1 MENLHRCFRKHLPK
15 SIDLE
20 KWQTTVDL
28 ISELYGTACGVIV
41 QIRDEEFS
49 VVKTSA
55 NDDNFLDEGQTWSWD
70 IKSFCRNVVESKCG
84 LYAPNAPEID
94 SWADAPAVE
103 NGPVVSYLGE
113 PIFWPDGTVF
123 GTICSIDV
131 KETNYSFSLQKL
143 LSQLR
148 DLIAADLKH
157 ITDYQKLE
165 VTAVTDELTQ
175 LYNLRGAI
183 TLGEQRI
190 SDAQRFNF
198 DIGLVYF
205 DIDNLK
211 RINDSLGHAEGDR
224 CLVGFSTVLVENFR
238 NSDIIAR
245 VGGDEFLVILLCEA
259 HEKHDVTSCCRRI
272 DQVFGERFLSTYSK
286 FNLSVSY
293 GVDFFNASNGFELNQ
308 MIETVDQLMYCNK
321 REKKREMNLK
331 SD

>member
-1 MENLHRCFRKHLPK
+1 MKNLHRCFRAHIPK

-41 QIRDEEFS
+41 QIRDEEFN
-49 VVKTSA
+49 VVKASA
-55 NDDNFLDEGQTWSWD
+55 NESNFLAEGQTWAWD
-70 IKSFCRNVVESKCG
+70 IKSFCRRVVESKSS
-84 LYAPNAPEID
+84 LYVPNALEVE
-94 SWADAPAVE
+94 SWSDAPAVTA
-103 NGPVVSYLGE
+103 GPVVSYLGE

-131 KETNYSFSLQKL
+131 KKTNYSFSLQKL

-165 VTAVTDELTQ
+165 LTAVTDELTQ

-183 TLGEQRI
+183 TLGKRRI

-211 RINDSLGHAEGDR
+211 CVNDTLGHAEGDR
-224 CLVGFSTVLVENFR
+224 CIVGFAAMLVEHFR
-238 NSDIIAR
+238 SSDIIAR
-245 VGGDEFLVILLCEA
+245 VGGDEFLVIILCEQDSRY
-259 HEKHDVTSCCRRI
+259 EVSDCCRRI
-272 DQVFGERFLSTYSK
+272 DRAFEQEFLSTSMG
-286 FNLSVSY
+286 FDLSVSF
-293 GVDFFNASNGFELNQ
+293 GMDFFRGDGGFELNE
-308 MIETVDQLMYCNK
+308 MIEKVDQLMYQNK
-321 REKKREMNLK
+321 RDKKREEK
-331 SD
+331 AK